1 MDEKKSEEKRSLR
14 PGETAAE
21 RSEEIATGRGS
32 QRPVRTPGEAM
43 EERPEGRPRV
53 KEQKKEQR

>member
-1 MDEKKSEEKRSLR
+1 MDKRRSEEKKSLR

-32 QRPVRTPGEAM
+32 QRPIRKPGEAM
-43 EERPEGRPRV
+43 EERPEGKPRV
-53 KEQKKEQR
+53 KE